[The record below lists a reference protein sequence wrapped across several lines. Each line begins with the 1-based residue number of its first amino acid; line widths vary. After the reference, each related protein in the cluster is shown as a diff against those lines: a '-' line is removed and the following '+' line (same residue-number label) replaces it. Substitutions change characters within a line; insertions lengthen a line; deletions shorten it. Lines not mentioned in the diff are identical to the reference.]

1 MKYILLFIS
10 IFMLTGCKEKINVVT
25 ETEDITINKEIEV
38 YSDIYLNDIITI
50 NNIELL
56 SDNYKIDTEELG
68 TKSYEILYKKDK
80 KKYSYTFDVEI
91 KDMTK
96 PKLLSGTSRTV
107 VKGYK
112 KDICDLITY
121 GDNYTGNLKCEIIGN
136 YDVNK
141 IGTYSITY
149 LITDSSKNTLNVD
162 GVLNV
167 VNEIN
172 NSYTPNNYKTPIS
185 EVFELYKED
194 NNIIGIDVSEWQGII
209 DYDKVKNAGLEFV
222 IIRIGV
228 QIGDGEPKID
238 GRYYENIKN
247 AKEAGLKVGVYLYT
261 LAGSREEAK
270 NQALWVINKLNGQSL
285 DLGITF
291 DWENFKYWNSY
302 KISFHEINEIA
313 NTFMNTAKENG
324 YNAMLYSSKFYLEN
338 IWENKLNYPVWLA
351 HYVDYKTDYKGDY
364 KIWQLCSNGLVD
376 GINGFVDFN
385 LLYGNIE

>member
-1 MKYILLFIS
+1 MKYILLFITVF
-10 IFMLTGCKEKINVVT
+10 ILTGCKEKINVVT

-50 NNIELL
+50 NDVELL

-68 TKSYEILYKKDK
+68 IKTYEILYKKDK

-91 KDMTK
+91 KDTTK

-107 VKGYK
+107 VKGYN

-149 LITDSSKNTLNVD
+149 SISDSSNNTINVD

-172 NSYTPNNYKTPIS
+172 NTYTPDNYTTPIS
-185 EVFELYKED
+185 EVYELYKK
-194 NNIIGIDVSEWQGII
+194 NNEIIGIDVSEWQGII
-209 DYDKVKNAGLEFV
+209 DYNKVKNAGVEFV

-228 QIGDGEPKID
+228 QTTDGEPKID

-261 LAGSREEAK
+261 IAGTREEAK
-270 NQALWVINKLNGQSL
+270 EQALWVINKLNGETL

-313 NTFMNTAKENG
+313 NTFMNTAKEKG

-351 HYVDYKTDYKGDY
+351 HYIAYKTDYKGDY

-385 LLYGNIE
+385 LMYGKFE